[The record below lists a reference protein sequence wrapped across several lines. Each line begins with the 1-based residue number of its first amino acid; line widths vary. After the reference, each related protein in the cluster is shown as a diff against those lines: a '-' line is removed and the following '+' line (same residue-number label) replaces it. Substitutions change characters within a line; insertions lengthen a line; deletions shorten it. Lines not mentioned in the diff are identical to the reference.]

1 MRNGRVRG
9 KVKGR
14 AMKLRFIAA
23 LMNHTPPIIKRV
35 RVTNSLYAI
44 KFREEEKKGG
54 EEKKN
59 TLLMIASDIY
69 RIWKRFP
76 GESFI
81 VSYDGEQL
89 EMQYAS
95 FRIILYTM

>member
-1 MRNGRVRG
+1 
-9 KVKGR
+9 
-14 AMKLRFIAA
+14 MKLRFIVA
-23 LMNHTPPIIKRV
+23 LMNRTPPIIKRV
-35 RVTNSLYAI
+35 RATNSLYAI
-44 KFREEEKKGG
+44 KFRGEEKKEEEEEK
-54 EEKKN
+54 KKN
-59 TLLMIASDIY
+59 TLLMIVSDIY

-81 VSYDGEQL
+81 VSNDGEQL

>member
-1 MRNGRVRG
+1 MRIYQYGRVRG

-14 AMKLRFIAA
+14 GMKLRFIAA
-23 LMNHTPPIIKRV
+23 LMNHMPPIIK

-44 KFREEEKKGG
+44 KFRGMEKK
-54 EEKKN
+54 EEGKEKKKKKN
-59 TLLMIASDIY
+59 TLLMIVSDIY

-81 VSYDGEQL
+81 VC
-89 EMQYAS
+89 
-95 FRIILYTM
+95 FV